1 MSEVRADL
9 IKKALSDRAT
19 SRHNVFFTE
28 VYTNDG
34 LYFNQRFD
42 GLELHGVLETSIFGY
57 EIKVSRSDFL
67 QDSKWTGYLNFCN
80 EFSFVCPEGL
90 IKEDELPL
98 EVGLTYYKPKTGK
111 LRVKRKALERKIDL
125 PAKLLIGIIFN
136 RIDKER
142 HPFFSDKR
150 EEIESYLQEKENQQ
164 VLAVSF
170 KNKLIEERNKAVAK
184 IQKLEND
191 FEYYKKEAEA
201 WEKVN
206 NFLYKSGISCYSADR
221 TIAELGKIISSGNN
235 PKVLQEITQAT
246 EILNRTLERMK
257 GA

>member
-1 MSEVRADL
+1 MSEIRADI

-34 LYFNQRFD
+34 LYAMQRFD
-42 GLELHGVLETSIFGY
+42 GLELHGVHETSIFGY

-98 EVGLTYYKPKTGK
+98 EIGLTYYKPKAGK
-111 LRVKRKALERKIDL
+111 LRVKRKALTRKIDL
-125 PAKLLIGIIFN
+125 PAKLLIGLIFN
-136 RIDKER
+136 RIDQER
-142 HPFFSDKR
+142 HPFFTDKR
-150 EEIESYLQEKENQQ
+150 ERIAAYLEEKENQQ
-164 VLAVSF
+164 VLAVNF
-170 KNKLIEERNKAVAK
+170 KNKLIEERNKAIAK
-184 IQKLEND
+184 IKKLEKD
-191 FEYYKKEAEA
+191 FEYYKEQAEV

-206 NFLYKSGISCYSADR
+206 SFLYKSGISCYSAER
-221 TIAELGKIISSGNN
+221 TIAELGKIISNGSN
-235 PKVLQEITQAT
+235 PKVFQEITQAT
-246 EILNRTLERMK
+246 GILNRALERMK